1 MKLKDLL
8 DTLDDYIWVCLRAA
22 NEDMITYSTARTVR
36 EICSK
41 DAKLKEATVDY
52 IYLPKM
58 GDCKTAL
65 GVRLSNEN

>member
-1 MKLKDLL
+1 MEIHQERK
-8 DTLDDYIWVCLRAA
+8 WNLRLG
-22 NEDMITYSTARTVR
+22 
-36 EICSK
+36 SK

>member
-1 MKLKDLL
+1 
-8 DTLDDYIWVCLRAA
+8 
-22 NEDMITYSTARTVR
+22 MITYSTARTVR